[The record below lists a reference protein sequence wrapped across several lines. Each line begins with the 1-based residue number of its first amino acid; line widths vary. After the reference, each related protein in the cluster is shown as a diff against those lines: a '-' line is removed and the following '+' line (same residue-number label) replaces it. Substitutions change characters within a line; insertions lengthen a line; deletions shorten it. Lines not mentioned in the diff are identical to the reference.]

1 VATAAATAV
10 EASASAFAAS
20 TAEQPSL
27 PAAVAAAATATERDA
42 AARAADTAAA
52 AVWPRKHPFSP
63 VLHVFEVL
71 CAWAGSVA
79 AGRRLALRSGNTS
92 RVVRVWPAEELSPLL
107 DNLGISVASMGALI
121 THLSVLGSVEE
132 QAVAGWWGE
141 GRAEGAP
148 SNGSGGSCSRRHLPG
163 QLPQEL
169 SYARTALPVVSSD
182 TTICRLLVAN
192 VGEYEVV
199 VS

>member
-1 VATAAATAV
+1 
-10 EASASAFAAS
+10 
-20 TAEQPSL
+20 
-27 PAAVAAAATATERDA
+27 
-42 AARAADTAAA
+42 
-52 AVWPRKHPFSP
+52 
-63 VLHVFEVL
+63 
-71 CAWAGSVA
+71 VA
-79 AGRRLALRSGNTS
+79 AGRRLALRPGNTS

-132 QAVAGWWGE
+132 QAVAEWWGE

-148 SNGSGGSCSRRHLPG
+148 SNGSGGTCSRRHLPG

-169 SYARTALPVVSSD
+169 SYARTALPVASSV

-192 VGEYEVV
+192 VWEYEVV